1 MLKSVDCLISVGGGK
16 EAIKLTHKSFSYD
29 EWTFFFP
36 VCRYHLVCNPVTL
49 IIMKLFTRFRL
60 IGFL

>member
-29 EWTFFFP
+29 EWTFFSLS
-36 VCRYHLVCNPVTL
+36 VVIILSVTQ
-49 IIMKLFTRFRL
+49 
-60 IGFL
+60 

>member
-1 MLKSVDCLISVGGGK
+1 VG
-16 EAIKLTHKSFSYD
+16 EAIKLTHKSFTYN
-29 EWTFFFP
+29 EWTFFH
-36 VCRYHLVCNPVTL
+36 VCHYHLVCNPVTL